1 MSVKLSRREL
11 LHFATAAAALQM
23 ASRVS
28 FAQAFP
34 SRSLRWIVGAA
45 AGSSPDIIAR
55 LLSQSLSEK
64 LGQQLVIDNRPGGG
78 TNIATQAVVNAP
90 PDGYTLLFASTAGAI
105 NATLY
110 DKLNFNFM
118 RDVAPV
124 AGIVRLPLVMVVSPS
139 ISAKTVP
146 EFIAYANAN
155 SDKINV
161 ASAGNGTPQH
171 VAGELFK
178 MMTGVRMLH
187 VPFRSEAPALTE
199 LIADRVQ
206 VMFATMPA
214 AVEHIRAGTLRPLA
228 VTTAQR
234 SDALPNMPMV
244 GSYVA
249 GYEAS
254 AWYGVGAPKGTPK
267 EIIDKLNIEINAS
280 LADTKMRARLAE
292 LGGAILHGSPA
303 DFGKLIADET
313 AKWSKV
319 VKFSGAKPD

>member
-1 MSVKLSRREL
+1 MKLPRRKF
-11 LHFATAAAALQM
+11 LHLAAGAAALP
-23 ASRVS
+23 AV
-28 FAQAFP
+28 
-34 SRSLRWIVGAA
+34 SRSAGAQSARPVRIVVGFPP
-45 AGSSPDIIAR
+45 GGPNDIHAR
-55 LLSQSLSEK
+55 LIGAWLSER
-64 LGQQLVIDNRPGGG
+64 LGQPFVIDNRPGAGG
-78 TNIATQAVVNAP
+78 NIGTEAVINAP
-90 PDGYTLLFASTAGAI
+90 RDGYTLLLVPLSSAI

-146 EFIAYANAN
+146 EFIAYAKAN
-155 SDKINV
+155 PDKINM

-178 MMTGVRMLH
+178 MMTGVGMLH

-199 LIADRVQ
+199 LIAERVQ

-214 AVEHIRAGTLRPLA
+214 AVEHIRVGTLRPLA

-234 SDALPNMPMV
+234 SDALPDMPIV
-244 GSYVA
+244 GSHLP

-254 AWYGVGAPKGTPK
+254 AWYGVGAPKDTPK

-292 LGGAILHGSPA
+292 LGGAVLSGSPA

>member
-1 MSVKLSRREL
+1 MTNLKLPRRKF
-11 LHFATAAAALQM
+11 LHLATAAAALPIV
-23 ASRVS
+23 SRVG

-34 SRSLRWIVGAA
+34 TRSVRWVVGAA
-45 AGSSPDIIAR
+45 PGSSPDIIAR
-55 LLSQSLSEK
+55 LLSQSLSER
-64 LGQQLVIDNRPGGG
+64 LGQQFVIDNRPGGG

-90 PDGYTLLFASTAGAI
+90 PDGHTLLFASTAGAI

-124 AGIVRLPLVMVVSPS
+124 AGLVRLPLVMVVSPS

-146 EFIAYANAN
+146 DFIAYAKAN
-155 SDKINV
+155 PDKINM

-228 VTTAQR
+228 VTTAER
-234 SDALPNMPMV
+234 SDALPEVPIA

-254 AWYGVGAPKGTPK
+254 AWYGVGVPKDTPK
-267 EIIDKLNIEINAS
+267 ESSIN
-280 LADTKMRARLAE
+280 
-292 LGGAILHGSPA
+292 
-303 DFGKLIADET
+303 
-313 AKWSKV
+313 
-319 VKFSGAKPD
+319 

>member
-1 MSVKLSRREL
+1 MSVKLSRRKFL
-11 LHFATAAAALQM
+11 YSAAAALPIVSQ
-23 ASRVS
+23 VS

-34 SRSLRWIVGAA
+34 TRSVRWVVGAA

-55 LLSQSLSEK
+55 LLSQFLSER
-64 LGQQLVIDNRPGGG
+64 LGQQFVIDNRPGGG

-146 EFIAYANAN
+146 EFVAYAKAN
-155 SDKINV
+155 PDKINM

-178 MMTGVRMLH
+178 MMTGVKMLH

-199 LIADRVQ
+199 LIAERVQ

-214 AVEHIRAGTLRPLA
+214 ALEHIRVGTLRPLA
-228 VTTAQR
+228 VTTVQR
-234 SDALPNMPMV
+234 SEALPNMPIV
-244 GSYVA
+244 GSYVP

-254 AWYGVGAPKGTPK
+254 AWYGVGVPKETPK
-267 EIIDKLNIEINAS
+267 EIIDKLNIEINAG
-280 LADTKMRARLAE
+280 LVDTKMRARLAE
-292 LGGAILHGSPA
+292 LGGAFLPGSPA

>member
-1 MSVKLSRREL
+1 MKLSRREL
-11 LHFATAAAALQM
+11 LHLATTAAALPM
-23 ASRVS
+23 ATRVS

-34 SRSLRWIVGAA
+34 SRSVRWVVGAA
-45 AGSSPDIIAR
+45 PGSSPDIIAR
-55 LLSQSLSEK
+55 LLSQSLSER
-64 LGQQLVIDNRPGGG
+64 LGQQVVVDNRPGGG

-110 DKLNFNFM
+110 DKLSFNFI

-139 ISAKTVP
+139 VSTKTVP
-146 EFIAYANAN
+146 EFITYAKAN
-155 SDKINV
+155 PGKINM

-178 MMTGVRMLH
+178 MMTGVDMLH

-199 LIADRVQ
+199 LIAERVQ

-214 AVEHIRAGTLRPLA
+214 AVEHIRVGTLRPLA
-228 VTTAQR
+228 VTTAQG
-234 SDALPNMPMV
+234 SDALPDMPVV
-244 GSYVA
+244 GRHLP

-254 AWYGVGAPKGTPK
+254 AWYGVGAPKDTPK

-292 LGGAILHGSPA
+292 LGGAVLSGSPA